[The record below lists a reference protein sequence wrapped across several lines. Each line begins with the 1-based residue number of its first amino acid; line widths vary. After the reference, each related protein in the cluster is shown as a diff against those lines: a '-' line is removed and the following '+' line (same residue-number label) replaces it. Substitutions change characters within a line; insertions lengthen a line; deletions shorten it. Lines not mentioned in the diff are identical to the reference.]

1 MVYVTTAVQALPF
14 YNSRPPD
21 PSLSPGSRRGSSF
34 SVLNRHGQR
43 RSPPHSPRT
52 EDMAEI
58 IFRRPQRL

>member
-14 YNSRPPD
+14 YNSRQPD
-21 PSLSPGSRRGSSF
+21 PSLSPGSRRGFSF
-34 SVLNRHGQR
+34 SSINRHGQR